1 MGISN
6 EYEII
11 EKSLEKKKR
20 RLTSLLMCLS
30 TPGCLTL
37 TATFLPWYLAL

>member
-1 MGISN
+1 MR
-6 EYEII
+6 
-11 EKSLEKKKR
+11 EKSFEKKKSK
-20 RLTSLLMCLS
+20 LTSLLICLS